1 MDMVVEVGGEAEEE
15 VEATEME
22 AGRDGTEEVEEA
34 RGDTV
39 PTLTRIEEEE
49 AEVDNGT
56 VLLHT
61 WRAGRLVC
69 GTQDMEPWGGNRLT
83 GDRYGLCS
91 VVLVYCRLHSASVW
105 ETEIRTFNTDV
116 RDINT

>member
-1 MDMVVEVGGEAEEE
+1 MDMAVEVGEEAEEE

-39 PTLTRIEEEE
+39 PTLTKMVG
-49 AEVDNGT
+49 VDNGT

-61 WRAGRLVC
+61 
-69 GTQDMEPWGGNRLT
+69 
-83 GDRYGLCS
+83 
-91 VVLVYCRLHSASVW
+91 
-105 ETEIRTFNTDV
+105 
-116 RDINT
+116 

>member
-1 MDMVVEVGGEAEEE
+1 MDMAVEVGEEAEEE

-39 PTLTRIEEEE
+39 PTLTKIEEV
-49 AEVDNGT
+49 AVEVDNGT

-61 WRAGRLVC
+61 
-69 GTQDMEPWGGNRLT
+69 
-83 GDRYGLCS
+83 
-91 VVLVYCRLHSASVW
+91 
-105 ETEIRTFNTDV
+105 
-116 RDINT
+116 

>member
-1 MDMVVEVGGEAEEE
+1 MDMAVEVGEEAEEE

-39 PTLTRIEEEE
+39 PTLTKMVG
-49 AEVDNGT
+49 VDNGT

-83 GDRYGLCS
+83 GDRYGLC
-91 VVLVYCRLHSASVW
+91 
-105 ETEIRTFNTDV
+105 
-116 RDINT
+116 